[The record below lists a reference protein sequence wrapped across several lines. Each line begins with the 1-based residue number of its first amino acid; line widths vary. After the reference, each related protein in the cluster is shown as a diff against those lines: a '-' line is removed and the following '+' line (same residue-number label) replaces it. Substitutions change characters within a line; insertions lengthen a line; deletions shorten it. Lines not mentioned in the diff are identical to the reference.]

1 MLPGKKLLHASIKR
15 LQDEE
20 FLDFL
25 VNEKRILHF
34 LGPVRDITTNWILE
48 LLFNTCLCS
57 SITKLLS

>member
-34 LGPVRDITTNWILE
+34 LGPVPDISTNWIPQPVLH
-48 LLFNTCLCS
+48 TCLCS
-57 SITKLLS
+57 IARPVSY